1 MDTVMKTCR
10 SIKEFY
16 WKHDRLV
23 HIIFAAVMAAL
34 YFLNMSQYVYRV
46 LIMIGLYTILALG
59 LNVILGMT
67 GMLSMGHAAFY
78 SIGAYVS
85 AIMGTRFGMGFFTSA
100 IFGIAVS
107 AVMGMLLGLT
117 TMRLSGSYLAI
128 TTMGFA
134 EVIRMILLSW
144 EDVTNGAFGI
154 QRIPRPKFFGYELT
168 TANGGLYLLV
178 LALVI
183 LSILFCSAISS
194 SKLGRTLRAIKNDEL
209 ATVLMGVSVERY
221 KVAAFA
227 IAGGLAGLAGAT
239 FAAMNRYIDPNTFNF
254 DTSML
259 IICVC
264 ILGGMGSIKG
274 QLLGAVLLVTF
285 PEVLRSFALY
295 RFVVYG
301 LILLVMMRFRS
312 QGILGNLSD
321 RPYQFPKGLVQKPKS
336 DLGGGTA

>member
-1 MDTVMKTCR
+1 MRKRFC
-10 SIKEFY
+10 SIILAAAMIMTMIPFAMAADPSGFDDVSGHWAESSIERWSGYGVVGGAGDGTFAP
-16 WKHDRLV
+16 DGVLTRAQAAQ
-23 HIIFAAVMAAL
+23 IFA
-34 YFLNMSQYVYRV
+34 N
-46 LIMIGLYTILALG
+46 
-59 LNVILGMT
+59 
-67 GMLSMGHAAFY
+67 
-78 SIGAYVS
+78 
-85 AIMGTRFGMGFFTSA
+85 
-100 IFGIAVS
+100 
-107 AVMGMLLGLT
+107 LLGLT

-134 EVIRMILLSW
+134 EVVRMVLLSW

-154 QRIPRPKFFGYELT
+154 QQIPRPSVMGYELT

-178 LALVI
+178 LSFLI
-183 LSILFCSAISS
+183 LSIAFCAAIDN

-221 KVAAFA
+221 KVTAFA

-259 IICVC
+259 IVCIC

-274 QLLGAVLLVTF
+274 QILGAVLLVAF

-312 QGILGNLSD
+312 QGLLGSLSD
-321 RPYQFPKGLVQKPKS
+321 RPYRFPKGVTFKHKS
-336 DLGGGTA
+336 SPGGDTV